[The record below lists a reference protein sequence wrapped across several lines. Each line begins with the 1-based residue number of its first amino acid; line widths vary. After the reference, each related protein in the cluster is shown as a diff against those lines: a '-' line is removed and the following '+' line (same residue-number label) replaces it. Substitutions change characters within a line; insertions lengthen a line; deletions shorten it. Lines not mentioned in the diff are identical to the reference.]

1 MFENLMI
8 HMIQNQDVYSSRQIS
23 EKYFIYESDELID

>member
-8 HMIQNQDVYSSRQIS
+8 HIIQNLDVYSSKQTS
-23 EKYFIYESDELID
+23 EKYFIYEKD

>member
-8 HMIQNQDVYSSRQIS
+8 HVIRNQDVYSSRQTS
-23 EKYFIYESDELID
+23 EKYFIYENDELID